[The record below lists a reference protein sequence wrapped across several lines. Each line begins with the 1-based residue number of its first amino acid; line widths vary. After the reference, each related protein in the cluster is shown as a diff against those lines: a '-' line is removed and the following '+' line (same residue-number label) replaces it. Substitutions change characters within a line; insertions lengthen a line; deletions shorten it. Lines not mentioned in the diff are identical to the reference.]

1 MGGGENSGLD
11 PVMAHAFLWN
21 LVAFTFYA
29 LLVIWMRY
37 RLQIAEQAVEEA
49 HAERALGERA

>member
-1 MGGGENSGLD
+1 
-11 PVMAHAFLWN
+11 MAHAFLWN